1 MNIKALRVFRSIV
14 LQGSLAAAAERMHMS
29 QSAASRLIGLLEAEL
44 KITLF
49 SRSRRKLV
57 LTLEGEMFYQE
68 VEQVLGGIDEMQQI
82 AADIRHRT
90 TEKFTFVTSPP
101 LGASLAV
108 PAISRMRRAHPGFEC
123 RIHVEGRF
131 DIENKVARRRFSL
144 GLISLPVTNAIVEL
158 DAEPVFQTR
167 VGVLLPRAH
176 ALAGEN
182 SIAAAQLAQ
191 EPVVTLQGN
200 QLWRRRLDEIYASAG
215 ITPHIAIEATS
226 TILVQQLVRE
236 GNGISLIDRACL
248 HPVPDA
254 ELALRPLVPERWI
267 TYGCIYP
274 VQGRPPLADLFL
286 KCLREHL
293 RALARNGARGDLRI
307 LKPGTALAEMQP

>member
-57 LTLEGEMFYQE
+57 LTVEGEMFYQE

-293 RALARNGARGDLRI
+293 RALARSGARGDLRI